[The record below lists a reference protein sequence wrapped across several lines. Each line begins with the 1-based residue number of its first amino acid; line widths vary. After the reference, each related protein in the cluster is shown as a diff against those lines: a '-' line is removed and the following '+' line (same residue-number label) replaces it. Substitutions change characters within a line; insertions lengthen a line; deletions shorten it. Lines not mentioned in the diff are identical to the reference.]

1 MDEEFE
7 EDLAK
12 EWKAYNDRGAAT
24 VDALEDNTQELAFA
38 KGFKAGVIRQKE
50 KDFKVLHKSDISPF
64 RKLFDI
70 FVDDTCTWLLQH
82 NNYLEN
88 QYYDVIS
95 FNMAKLV
102 TDFRKAANEKWIEK
116 KK

>member
-1 MDEEFE
+1 MDKEFE
-7 EDLAK
+7 ETLAA
-12 EWKAYNDRGAAT
+12 EWKSYNDRGAAT

-50 KDFKVLHKSDISPF
+50 KDFKVLLKSDTSPF

-70 FVDDTCTWLLQH
+70 FVDDTCKWLLQH

-88 QYYDVIS
+88 QYSDVVS